1 MKDIELPF
9 LSRVSVKD
17 KAFLARQLA
26 TMLDSGLSIDKA
38 LSVFINQ
45 TKNTKLKKVLTLI
58 LGDVEGGLSFSDAM
72 KKHQDIFDQVYISIV
87 VSGEAVGKL
96 AEVLRKLAIN
106 LEKQDKFAGM
116 IKSALY
122 YPGFVLIVLVIIV
135 YIMITQVIPPLKE
148 IFDEYGSQLPWTT
161 RNLMAISG
169 FMAEYWWLFIIG
181 MILLVVVV
189 YFYLKTDG
197 GKYTL
202 AKIEI
207 KMPLDIGKDVYM
219 TRFAQTLSMLLVSG
233 TPIIKALDITAEVMN
248 NIIYE
253 AIIKN
258 AASQM
263 ERGIPLSIPLEKQV
277 EFSPLVPQMIRVG
290 EETGKLD
297 QVLNNLSKYF
307 EDEANTKLKN
317 INSLIEP
324 ALIVVIGLGVAFI
337 VFAIIM
343 PIYQLVQIQG

>member
-9 LSRVSVKD
+9 LSRVTTKD

-45 TKNTKLKKVLTLI
+45 TKNTRLKKVLESI
-58 LGDVEGGLSFSDAM
+58 LNDIESGLSFSDAM
-72 KKHQDIFDQVYISIV
+72 KKHRDIFDQVYISIV

-96 AEVLRKLAIN
+96 ADVLRKLAIS
-106 LEKQDKFAGM
+106 LEKQDQFAAKV
-116 IKSALY
+116 KSAFY

-148 IFDEYGSQLPWTT
+148 IFDEFGSELPWTT
-161 RNLMAISG
+161 KYLMLLSG
-169 FMAEYWWLFIIG
+169 FLAQYWWLFMLLAI
-181 MILLVVVV
+181 LVVIVG
-189 YFYLKTDG
+189 YFYLKTDS
-197 GKYTL
+197 GKYTV
-202 AKIEI
+202 AKIQI
-207 KMPLDIGKDVYM
+207 KMPLEIGKDIFM
-219 TRFAQTLSMLLVSG
+219 TRFAQTLSMLLSSG

-248 NIIYE
+248 NVIYE

-263 ERGIPLSIPLEKQV
+263 ERGIPLSVPLEKQA
-277 EFSPLVPQMIRVG
+277 EFNPLVPQMIKVG
-290 EETGKLD
+290 EETGKMD
-297 QVLNNLSKYF
+297 QVLNNLNKYF
-307 EDEANTKLKN
+307 ENEANTKLKN

-343 PIYQLVQIQG
+343 PIYQLVQVQA